1 MLNKQQNF
9 LEPAI
14 IEKFMAWLAGF
25 AQISLMEMDYNVF
38 GNQVYVNMAQGAGM
52 SMKIDILAFL
62 FSEKLIEHPI

>member
-1 MLNKQQNF
+1 
-9 LEPAI
+9 
-14 IEKFMAWLAGF
+14 MAWLAGF